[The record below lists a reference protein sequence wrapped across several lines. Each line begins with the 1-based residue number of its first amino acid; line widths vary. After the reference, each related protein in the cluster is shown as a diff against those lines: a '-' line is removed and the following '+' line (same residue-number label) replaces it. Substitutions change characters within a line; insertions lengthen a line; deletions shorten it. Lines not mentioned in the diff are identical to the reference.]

1 MNYQILLDRL
11 RRADDLSAMRL
22 RATAAARA
30 EKAAAVPLRDRLT
43 RVRRAW
49 LVIAGWVAICVGLAG
64 FYCFQAEP
72 KFLVTTDVVLEPPQ
86 PSLSTDP
93 VAQSTTPTLDSAL
106 ADSQVQV
113 LLSERNLRYV
123 FDVQHL
129 DSDPEFAGSGFDPI
143 GWILSLLPFPAEP
156 PLSAEEQAKRNRE
169 IAFQNFASQV
179 SAKRLA
185 QSYAFELSFYANSP
199 AKAARLGNAITAAYI
214 RDKVLYNIAAAAA
227 QRGGDFL
234 KNRVADTKAEQEAAD
249 NAVRTGV
256 IPDFVFGHADARIIS
271 SAVEPLRKAYPKTTL
286 ILLMAFFFALT
297 TGVAGAV
304 VVDEL
309 DPRVRSARRLWALT
323 GLTALAAL
331 PVVKRAR
338 QGPSALLQWART
350 DPESRFASEIRKLRG
365 VTLQLAGDGAPPSI
379 GVLSYRRG
387 EGRSVVAAN
396 LAALIAASG
405 TPTALID
412 SDILNPALTRSF
424 APQAPRGLAD
434 SVSAGVDP
442 SYLLHAVA
450 PNFSVLPAR
459 SLATAPDP
467 NETVGFTMTVGA
479 CAALSRSHFVV
490 VDLPPV
496 SDSPESLAVA
506 GGLSGIIVIV
516 DAARVAVD
524 ELLQLIDRLAD
535 TDARVLGVA
544 INRSE

>member
-30 EKAAAVPLRDRLT
+30 EKAAAVPFRDRWT
-43 RVRRAW
+43 RIRGAW
-49 LVIAGWVAICVGLAG
+49 LGIVGWIVICVCLAG
-64 FYCFQAEP
+64 AYCFQAEP

-93 VAQSTTPTLDSAL
+93 AAQSTTPTLDSAL

-129 DSDPEFAGSGFDPI
+129 DSDPEFARSGFDPI
-143 GWILSLLPFPAEP
+143 GWVISRLPFLAEP
-156 PLSAEEQAKRNRE
+156 PLPPEEQAKRDRE
-169 IAFQNFASQV
+169 IAFENFASQV

-271 SAVEPLRKAYPKTTL
+271 SAVEPLRKAYPRTTL
-286 ILLMAFFFALT
+286 ILSMAFIFALA
-297 TGVAGAV
+297 TGAAGV
-304 VVDEL
+304 VVFDEL

-331 PVVKRAR
+331 PVVNTAR
-338 QGPSALLQWART
+338 QGPAALLQWART
-350 DPESRFASEIRKLRG
+350 DPKSRFASEIRKLRG
-365 VTLQLAGDGAPPSI
+365 ATLQIAADGAPPSI

-396 LAALIAASG
+396 LAAVIAASG

-412 SDILNPALTRSF
+412 SDILNPALTQSL
-424 APQAPRGLAD
+424 APQAQRGLAD
-434 SVSAGVDP
+434 GVSAGVDP

-459 SLATAPDP
+459 SLAIAPDP
-467 NETVGFTMTVGA
+467 NETVGFTTTIGA
-479 CAALSRSHFVV
+479 CAALARSHFVV
-490 VDLPPV
+490 VDLPAV
-496 SDSPESLAVA
+496 SDSPEGLAIA
-506 GGLSGIIVIV
+506 GGLSGIVVIV
-516 DAARVAVD
+516 DAAGVAVD

-544 INRSE
+544 INKSE